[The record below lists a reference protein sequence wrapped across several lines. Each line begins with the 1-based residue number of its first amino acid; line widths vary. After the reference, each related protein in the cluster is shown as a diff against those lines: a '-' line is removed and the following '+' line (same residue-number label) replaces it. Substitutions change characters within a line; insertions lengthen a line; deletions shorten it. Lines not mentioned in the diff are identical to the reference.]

1 MMKKSVKSIGFLVLL
16 GVFLLLATA
25 CGNNAATDS
34 SNNAPT
40 SQSGQQP
47 TTQPADTKED
57 DTISG
62 SITAVGSSAIQPLAE
77 AAAQAFMAANPKARV
92 QVEGGGS
99 GTGLSQVDQGGA
111 DIGNSDI
118 FAEEKEGID
127 ATTLVDHKVAIVG
140 MGATAHPEVGVDNLT
155 KQQLIDIFTGK
166 ITNWSEVGGADVAVT
181 LVNRPE
187 SSGTRATFY
196 KYALDENQEAEGI
209 TQDSSGTVRKI
220 ISETPGAIGYLAFSY
235 FDDSILPLKL
245 DGIEQTDENVA
256 NGSYPVWAYMHMYTK
271 GEAEGVAKAFLEF
284 MSSPEVMA
292 IIEEQGYLPESRMQI
307 ERDAEG
313 NVTQK

>member
-1 MMKKSVKSIGFLVLL
+1 MKKSVKSIGLLLLLGLVLL
-16 GVFLLLATA
+16 VAAA
-25 CGNNAATDS
+25 CGNTSGS
-34 SNNAPT
+34 SNDAPKEPQTEQNAENKTPE
-40 SQSGQQP
+40 
-47 TTQPADTKED
+47 KE
-57 DTISG
+57 TEEKISG

-77 AAAQAFMAANPKARV
+77 AAAQAFMAKHPDARI

-127 ATTLVDHKVAIVG
+127 AASIVDHKVAIVG
-140 MGATAHPEVGVDNLT
+140 MGAAAHPEIGVDNLT

-196 KYALDENQEAEGI
+196 KFALDENQEAEGI

-220 ISETPGAIGYLAFSY
+220 IAETPGAIGYLAFSY
-235 FDDSILPLKL
+235 YDDSVLPLKL
-245 DGIEQTDENVA
+245 DGVEQTDENVA

-271 GEAEGVAKAFLEF
+271 GEPSGVAKAFLDYMTSDEV
-284 MSSPEVMA
+284 SS
-292 IIEEQGYLPESRMQI
+292 IITEQGYIPESLMQV

-313 NVTQK
+313 NVKQK

>member
-1 MMKKSVKSIGFLVLL
+1 MKKNVKSIGLLLLLGLVLL
-16 GVFLLLATA
+16 VAAA
-25 CGNNAATDS
+25 CGNTSGS
-34 SNNAPT
+34 SNDAPKEPQTEQNAENKTPE
-40 SQSGQQP
+40 
-47 TTQPADTKED
+47 KE
-57 DTISG
+57 TEEKISG

-77 AAAQAFMAANPKARV
+77 AAAQAFMAKHPDARI

-127 ATTLVDHKVAIVG
+127 AASIVDHKVAIVG
-140 MGATAHPEVGVDNLT
+140 MGAAAHPEIGVDNLT

-196 KYALDENQEAEGI
+196 KFALDENQEAEGI

-220 ISETPGAIGYLAFSY
+220 IAETPGAIGYLAFSY
-235 FDDSILPLKL
+235 YDDSVLPLKL
-245 DGIEQTDENVA
+245 DGVEQTDENVA

-271 GEAEGVAKAFLEF
+271 GEPSGVAKAFLDYMTSDEV
-284 MSSPEVMA
+284 SS
-292 IIEEQGYLPESRMQI
+292 IITEQGYIPESLMQV

-313 NVTQK
+313 NVKQK